1 MSERGTSD
9 HDPGS
14 GRSNLL
20 WGGALVLA
28 AAATSLLV
36 LSNDARMLRLGLI
49 AALWAALL
57 GAFAVARLRHRVS
70 ESEQAVADQQ
80 RIYELELEREIAAR
94 REHEAEAEA
103 EARRRA
109 SEESGEQIRAL
120 QAELTKLRTTLE
132 QVIGGDVLFE
142 RVALR
147 AESTRVRSLPERS
160 QGETKL
166 VQHRPQRP
174 KTIHQPVQQKQPAP
188 AQAPAPAPASAAA
201 KTDVMAR
208 LSGEV
213 PLDAPKQEP
222 TRQVPKPQMAQA
234 FPQRPKPQAFP
245 QHPEPQHPEPQ
256 RPEAQRPE
264 AQRPEPQHPEAQRP
278 EPQGQE
284 PQRPEAQRPEPQ
296 RPEPQSS
303 EPQSS
308 ETQSSEE
315 QRPEPQRPDRSAYE
329 RPSPAPD
336 LAGAHTAGTSVD
348 DLIAAYGG
356 ASDTQRRRRRRS

>member
-1 MSERGTSD
+1 MSERGTTDS
-9 HDPGS
+9 DPGS

-57 GAFAVARLRHRVS
+57 GAFAVARLRHRVA

-103 EARRRA
+103 DARRRA

-188 AQAPAPAPASAAA
+188 AQATAPAPAAASAAA
-201 KTDVMAR
+201 AAPAAANTDVMAR

-213 PLDAPKQEP
+213 PLDSPKQQASKSQRP
-222 TRQVPKPQMAQA
+222 QA
-234 FPQRPKPQAFP
+234 FPQRPEQ
-245 QHPEPQHPEPQ
+245 QRPEPQ
-256 RPEAQRPE
+256 RQE
-264 AQRPEPQHPEAQRP
+264 AQRPEPQAF
-278 EPQGQE
+278 
-284 PQRPEAQRPEPQ
+284 PQRQEQPRQDP
-296 RPEPQSS
+296 
-303 EPQSS
+303 
-308 ETQSSEE
+308 

>member
-1 MSERGTSD
+1 MSERGTTD
-9 HDPGS
+9 NDPGS

-36 LSNDARMLRLGLI
+36 LSDDARMLRLGLI

-57 GAFAVARLRHRVS
+57 GAFAVARLRHRVA

-188 AQAPAPAPASAAA
+188 VQAAAPVPASAAA

-213 PLDAPKQEP
+213 PLDAPKREP
-222 TRQVPKPQMAQA
+222 EQQTPKPQMAQA
-234 FPQRPKPQAFP
+234 FSQR
-245 QHPEPQHPEPQ
+245 
-256 RPEAQRPE
+256 R
-264 AQRPEPQHPEAQRP
+264 EAQRP
-278 EPQGQE
+278 EPQGF
-284 PQRPEAQRPEPQ
+284 PQTPATQTAAPQDPAPQAAAPQAAAPQAQAPQRPEPQ
-296 RPEPQSS
+296 RPEPQ
-303 EPQSS
+303 
-308 ETQSSEE
+308 
-315 QRPEPQRPDRSAYE
+315 RPEPQRPDRTAYE

-336 LAGAHTAGTSVD
+336 PAGAHTAGTSVD